1 MRHRTIRA
9 SEIGAYLYCRRAWW
23 YQIRGEK
30 PENQAEMAAG
40 ERFHRR
46 HGRQVLSAGLMRLG
60 AGLVILAALAL
71 LAAALTMAL
80 LR

>member
-1 MRHRTIRA
+1 
-9 SEIGAYLYCRRAWW
+9 
-23 YQIRGEK
+23 
-30 PENQAEMAAG
+30 MAAG